1 MSKQD
6 YKRELTERE
15 YPLYQTVRMRKEN
28 VRRIKAR
35 ISKYGQTFDSIVE
48 KMLNTIEQYESEK
61 KERAK

>member
-35 ISKYGQTFDSIVE
+35 ISKYGQTFDFIVE
-48 KMLNTIEQYESEK
+48 EMLNTIERYESEK
-61 KERAK
+61 KEHTK